1 MQMDKIDMN
10 VEQSVSMHSRA
21 LERPCKRQI
30 VTDLKSRN
38 VSHILEYF
46 YLCQLQQWNKGNRY
60 SLSFCMSSKLW
71 AKSLHKI
78 EFYSELKSLI
88 KYWYVL
94 VSIFLPLVNK
104 VNKIF
109 DFDSYYSLCDY
120 FVIRFMMSSNIWLKM
135 MEKSCVNN

>member
-10 VEQSVSMHSRA
+10 VQQSVSMHSRA

-46 YLCQLQQWNKGNRY
+46 YLCQLQQWSKGNRY

-71 AKSLHKI
+71 AKSLYKI

-104 VNKIF
+104 VNKI
-109 DFDSYYSLCDY
+109 Y
-120 FVIRFMMSSNIWLKM
+120 IRFRFILLSLWLF
-135 MEKSCVNN
+135 CNPAYDVFQ